1 MTSKPPPIPPRTLPL
16 LVPLL
21 LAPSATS
28 LILHPLLS
36 AARKSP
42 TLDLPILRHIPLP
55 PPTAFPALEACVG
68 FSILAF
74 LAAVYAVPALGDAF
88 MDKGLKG
95 RDLLKGAKGQYI
107 PESMGLP
114 CAAIYLACLMVF
126 IPFPFSHYFEASLAN
141 TPLLGSDQGKVG
153 ESVGT
158 RTFPLQEL
166 TLYLSALLSLMTATL
181 LGFLDDIFDI
191 RWRHKLPIPLIS
203 SIPLLLVYYAESG
216 LTTVVMPRPVRA
228 YLGQTVDL
236 GWMYY
241 AFMALLST
249 FATNSINILA
259 GVNGLE
265 VGQALVIAL
274 SVMVNDLLYIPVWPR
289 VALGDWVLLEGG
301 AILQRGSRE
310 LVQRHLLSLY
320 FMGPLIGVCAGF
332 IFHNWYPARAFPGDT
347 LCYFTG
353 MALAVVA
360 IQAHYSKTLLLFF
373 IPQIFNFLLS
383 CPQLF
388 GFVPCPRHRVPT
400 YDEPTDKLLPSVVLF
415 PAPPPLR
422 TRAMLRLLA
431 ALRLTRL
438 TEDPAM
444 GTITSATN
452 LTLPTVILVH
462 LGPMREPTLTKCV
475 MALQVAGSAVAL
487 AVRYGLASLL
497 YDGDR
502 K

>member
-1 MTSKPPPIPPRTLPL
+1 MAKLLPMPPRTLPL
-16 LVPLL
+16 IVPST
-21 LAPSATS
+21 LAPFATS

-42 TLDLPILRHIPLP
+42 TLNLPILCHIPLP

-74 LAAVYAVPALGDAF
+74 LAAVYAVPALGEAF
-88 MDKGLKG
+88 MEKGLKG
-95 RDLLKGAKGQYI
+95 RDLLKGSKGQYI

-126 IPFPFSHYFEASLAN
+126 IPFPFSHYFEASLAD
-141 TPLLGSDQGKVG
+141 TPLLGSCEGKVC
-153 ESVGT
+153 ELVGT

-228 YLGQTVDL
+228 YVGHTVDL

-241 AFMALLST
+241 AYMALLST

-289 VALGDWVLLEGG
+289 VAVGDWVLLEGG
-301 AILQRGSRE
+301 AILRRGSQE

-373 IPQIFNFLLS
+373 IPQIFNFLIS

-400 YDEPTDKLLPSVVLF
+400 YDEKTDKLSPSVVPF
-415 PAPPPLR
+415 PVTPPLR

-431 ALRLTRL
+431 ALGLTRL
-438 TEDPAM
+438 TVDPST
-444 GTITSATN
+444 GTVTSATN
-452 LTLPTVILVH
+452 LTLPTLVLVH
-462 LGPMREPTLTKCV
+462 LGPMREPTLTKCI
-475 MALQVAGSAVAL
+475 MALQVAGSVVAL
-487 AVRYGLASLL
+487 TVRYGLASLL

-502 K
+502 R